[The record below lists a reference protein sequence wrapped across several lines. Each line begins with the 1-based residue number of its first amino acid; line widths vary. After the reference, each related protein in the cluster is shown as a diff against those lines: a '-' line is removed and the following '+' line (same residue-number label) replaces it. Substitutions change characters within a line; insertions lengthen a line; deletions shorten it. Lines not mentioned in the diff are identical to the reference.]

1 MARGFSGVRTSTL
14 SEIADNLREIKD
26 GQAAER
32 DLSATLPDS
41 SRRSGMGRPP
51 MHTDLK
57 GELVEIKGTL
67 GDIKDILGE
76 MRDTLRNMRAMEPSN
91 EP

>member
-14 SEIADNLREIKD
+14 AEIADNLREIKD
-26 GQAAER
+26 GQAAQRDFER
-32 DLSATLPDS
+32 DATGLLKEIRD
-41 SRRSGMGRPP
+41 GQAA

-57 GELVEIKGTL
+57 GELVEMKGTL

-76 MRDTLRNMRAMEPSN
+76 MRDTLRDMRAMGSVE
-91 EP
+91 